1 MAGCG
6 FHAVCLF
13 SIPKQGSAC
22 KPCITSRRHTAPA
35 KPVLPNGTAHVVGS
49 SPQQNAEAG
58 EAGPAA
64 ADPAGVK
71 NDYIVYQKLPADIAE
86 RHVLLLD
93 PILATGNSACRAIQA
108 RPDCSCQ
115 HSLYVK

>member
-1 MAGCG
+1 M
-6 FHAVCLF
+6 
-13 SIPKQGSAC
+13 
-22 KPCITSRRHTAPA
+22 RRHTAPA
-35 KPVLPNGTAHVVGS
+35 EPVLPNGTAHMVGS
-49 SPQQNAEAG
+49 SPQQNAAG

-108 RPDCSCQ
+108 RPDRPCSTAFM
-115 HSLYVK
+115 

>member
-1 MAGCG
+1 MTETLVS
-6 FHAVCLF
+6 HLWR
-13 SIPKQGSAC
+13 
-22 KPCITSRRHTAPA
+22 TRRHTAPA

-58 EAGPAA
+58 DAGPAA
-64 ADPAGVK
+64 ADPAGVR

-108 RPDCSCQ
+108 RPERPCLPAVERYFTAC
-115 HSLYVK
+115 